1 MIKIDQSS
9 EQNILNMLMEHS
21 LVDFNQVKKI
31 TEISKESGKSRLE
44 IAFDLNYADE
54 AKVLKLLSTSY
65 SLPIINLKDHS
76 LSDDIKKII
85 PINYIQTNSLVPF
98 EISGKNIKIA
108 IADASKLSLLKNLKT
123 ITGLEPE
130 LYAASI
136 SDIQVFIAKLQK
148 HENSNGKESQKIE
161 EFESI
166 DLSKLEDVKLESSK
180 EEKEIT
186 PIENES
192 DVIKFG
198 HAIITEAILAGASD
212 IHIEP
217 FKKTSRVRYRVD
229 GILISMDKFTKFL
242 NENYSAVV
250 TRIKILSKLDI
261 SERRLPQDGAIP
273 FKYKTLE
280 VDLRIS
286 ILPTNNNERVV
297 MRILNKNA
305 GEKKIEQLGFDDN
318 DLKTILKAISSS
330 QGMVLVTGPTGSG
343 KTTTLYSILKHIN
356 SPKLNIL
363 TAEDPV
369 EYEMEGIAQV
379 QVREDIGYTFATAL
393 RSFLRQ
399 DPEVILIGEIRDKDT
414 VDIALKAALTG
425 HLVFSTIHTNDA
437 ISTIT
442 RLQNMGTP
450 DYLISAAL
458 TLVLAQRLIRKICQ
472 ECKTVDENTNLKLLN
487 SIGISPEKAAR
498 ARIFKG
504 AGCPKCNQTGYK
516 GRMAIYE
523 ALDISREIKQA
534 ILANVGTLELLALAK
549 KNNFRTMQEMGHDLL
564 LSGDLSFAE
573 YQRVLLV

>member
-65 SLPIINLKDHS
+65 SLPIIDLKDHS
-76 LSDDIKKII
+76 LSEDIKKII

-136 SDIQVFIAKLQK
+136 SDIQNFIGKLQK
-148 HENSNGKESQKIE
+148 IENSNGKEIQKKE

-229 GILISMDKFTKFL
+229 GILISMDKFSKFL

-273 FKYKTLE
+273 FKYKTME

-498 ARIFKG
+498 AKIFKG
-504 AGCPKCNQTGYK
+504 AGCAKCNQTGYK

>member
-1 MIKIDQSS
+1 MIKIDQTS
-9 EQNILNMLMEHS
+9 EQNILNMLMEHA

-31 TEISKESGKSRLE
+31 TQISKESGKSRLE
-44 IAFDLNYADE
+44 IAFDLNLADE
-54 AKVLKLLSTSY
+54 LKVLKLLSTSY
-65 SLPIINLKDHS
+65 SLPVVELKNLG
-76 LSDDIKKII
+76 LSDDVKKII

-136 SDIQVFIAKLQK
+136 SDIQGFISKLEK
-148 HENSNGKESQKIE
+148 PENSNGKDIKKQEI
-161 EFESI
+161 ESI
-166 DLSKLEDVKLESSK
+166 DLSKLEDVKLESAK

-229 GILISMDKFTKFL
+229 GILVNMDKFTKFL

-261 SERRLPQDGAIP
+261 SERRIPQDGSIA

-318 DLKTILKAISSS
+318 DLKTILKAISAS

-369 EYEMEGIAQV
+369 EYEMEGIGQV
-379 QVREDIGYTFATAL
+379 QVREDIGYTFQLAL

-399 DPEVILIGEIRDKDT
+399 DPEVILIGEIRDKET

-458 TLVLAQRLIRKICQ
+458 SLVLAQRLVRKICPD
-472 ECKTVDENTNLKLLN
+472 CKTVDENTNIKLLN

-504 AGCPKCNQTGYK
+504 IGCAKCNQTGYK

-523 ALDISREIKQA
+523 ALDITREIKQA
-534 ILANVGTLELLALAK
+534 ILANVGTLELLTLAK
-549 KNNFRTMQEMGHDLL
+549 KNNFRTMQEMGHDLI
-564 LSGDLSFAE
+564 LSGDLSLAE
-573 YQRVLLV
+573 YQRVLFV

>member
-76 LSDDIKKII
+76 LSDDVKKII

-136 SDIQVFIAKLQK
+136 SDIQGFIGKLQK
-148 HENSNGKESQKIE
+148 PENSNGKESQKIE

-229 GILISMDKFTKFL
+229 GILISMDKFSKFL

-504 AGCPKCNQTGYK
+504 AGCSKCNQTGYK

>member
-54 AKVLKLLSTSY
+54 GKVLKLLSASY
-65 SLPIINLKDHS
+65 SLPIIDLKDQS
-76 LSDDIKKII
+76 LSEDVKKII

-136 SDIQVFIAKLQK
+136 SDIQSFIRKLQK
-148 HENSNGKESQKIE
+148 PENSNGQESQKID

-166 DLSKLEDVKLESSK
+166 DLSKLEDVKLESVK

-229 GILISMDKFTKFL
+229 GILISMDKFSKFL
-242 NENYSAVV
+242 NENYSAVI

-273 FKYKTLE
+273 FKYKTME

-498 ARIFKG
+498 FRIFKG
-504 AGCPKCNQTGYK
+504 AGCAKCNQTGYK

-573 YQRVLLV
+573 YQRVLSV

>member
-76 LSDDIKKII
+76 LSDDVKKII

-136 SDIQVFIAKLQK
+136 SDIQGFIGKLQK
-148 HENSNGKESQKIE
+148 PENSNGKESQKIE

-229 GILISMDKFTKFL
+229 GILISMDKFSKFL

-504 AGCPKCNQTGYK
+504 AGCSKCNQTGYK

-534 ILANVGTLELLALAK
+534 ILVNVGTLELLALAK

>member
-9 EQNILNMLMEHS
+9 EQNILNMLMEHY

-54 AKVLKLLSTSY
+54 GKVLKLLSASY
-65 SLPIINLKDHS
+65 SLPIIDLKDQS
-76 LSDDIKKII
+76 LSEDVKKII

-98 EISGKNIKIA
+98 EILGKNIKIA

-136 SDIQVFIAKLQK
+136 SDIQSFIRKLQK
-148 HENSNGKESQKIE
+148 PENSNGQESQKID

-166 DLSKLEDVKLESSK
+166 DLSKLEDVKLESVK

-217 FKKTSRVRYRVD
+217 FKITSRVRYRVD
-229 GILISMDKFTKFL
+229 GILISMDKFSKFL
-242 NENYSAVV
+242 NENYSAVI

-273 FKYKTLE
+273 FKYKTME

-498 ARIFKG
+498 FRIFKG
-504 AGCPKCNQTGYK
+504 AGCAKCNQTGYK

-573 YQRVLLV
+573 YQRVLSV